1 MSSSTSSHIG
11 SCALDWNQYFTI
23 LIIQSLCCQFFDI
36 FALSFL
42 TSAFCVHGPNQL
54 GSEILCLGLRQF
66 PFWCVL
72 TITFDSSWSNF
83 LLLLSHLSLIPDLK
97 HCVPFFSTCCTSTCF
112 SAYYSPAVGFALLCS
127 RVLGS
132 LPWRFLFSRPFGSCF
147 IQPTIHQPT
156 IHPLGLKASGVHDH
170 CKRRRSEHRI
180 SNLLNTL
187 NVKELQKCYDVHSAF
202 KHTLHFVTRLATHV
216 DTTVCQ
222 TFRLKRLAKHS
233 GSSSSFGS

>member
-1 MSSSTSSHIG
+1 M
-11 SCALDWNQYFTI
+11 
-23 LIIQSLCCQFFDI
+23 IIQSLCCQFFDI

-42 TSAFCVHGPNQL
+42 TSAFCVHRPNQL

-66 PFWCVL
+66 PFWSVL
-72 TITFDSSWSNF
+72 TITFDSSWSNL
-83 LLLLSHLSLIPDLK
+83 LLLLSHLSLLPDLK

-112 SAYYSPAVGFALLCS
+112 SACCSPAVGIALSFVHGLSGPFPGCYAS

-132 LPWRFLFSRPFGSCF
+132 LPWLFLFLHGHLARVSSNLQF
-147 IQPTIHQPT
+147 
-156 IHPLGLKASGVHDH
+156 IHPLGLKASGIHDH
-170 CKRRRSEHRI
+170 CKRRRGEHRI

-187 NVKELQKCYDVHSAF
+187 NVKDLQNCYDVHSAF
-202 KHTLHFVTRLATHV
+202 KHTLHFVTRLAKHF

-222 TFRLKRLAKHS
+222 LFRLKRLAKHS